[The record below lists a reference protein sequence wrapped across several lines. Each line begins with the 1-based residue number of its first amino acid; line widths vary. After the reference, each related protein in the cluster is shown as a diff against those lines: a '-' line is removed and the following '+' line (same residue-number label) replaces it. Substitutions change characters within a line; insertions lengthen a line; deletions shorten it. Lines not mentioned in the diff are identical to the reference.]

1 MKIGRNDPCPCG
13 SGKKYKKCCWQKN
26 VGSAPVAKA
35 QKAEA
40 KSTFASYN
48 SDDMLASVA
57 GLTLM
62 SDNHG
67 KNIRLEQIVA
77 DILIGYN
84 QNPDRISDAQL
95 KAVLDSQYSSNY
107 LEDKP
112 VNLFSDLISFHGG
125 DYVVFP
131 GITES
136 SSFVLSTLVRT
147 IFLHPHPDMP
157 ADFLEKCLQATK
169 LLLELSNRMARILG
183 ITRYQPGKVSKGKLS
198 FPDTSQLEK
207 LKAAVTISDEKMTKL
222 LGVFG
227 ISDEILNSFL
237 ISADDETLVGRFG
250 EESALPAKPLF
261 KSQDGYIIASPST
274 LTYALVEYIREEA
287 KRMKCIGLLRKEFH
301 EQVWTDLQLK
311 LKALGFDYIDTKG
324 KGLKVFPESL
334 GAIYQFDD
342 NKIAYI
348 HIETSDVHLQQAKK
362 LPGNLTVLEEVLKI
376 KEFMGFETLEIAIV
390 SSLGEMFMMGHNGNK
405 AGRTLLM
412 QAGEFEVL
420 SGLRKVNAIGL
431 YKFAEASESLGK
443 GMPGMDSFLDRFQ
456 LYRENKESF
465 YLSDE
470 EPGLVPFIEPGYGE
484 GLFTES
490 KLSKDLHS
498 VESRLHGQP
507 VLIEVR
513 RKDKYAPIYM
523 SDTRFAGGDLSMLV
537 EGFAQPLWV
546 SPINIPRVGIELRK
560 MYFQVNDAIAY
571 WIWQVQAHIVGH
583 LSALGRA
590 PIFVD
595 FELLDQPKWND
606 LERNPAREPDIKD
619 KFDISIKDGRIAIG
633 IPSELLAYLNDSEN
647 EGDRILLEAVLKG
660 INLLLQ
666 SIGLNTMGDDEIEHI
681 IAEKAPLGFKKKFF
695 IIDSENN
702 LMVDERNLQGYCY
715 VQEYDVG
722 KVLDQIGPLLG
733 KDVPPVGL
741 LQTKEAKKKFLSS
754 VNLKALLPLLRT
766 KLAKYNSVDL
776 LKRLLILNEGL
787 IQKREYLRIH
797 TPTRIAC
804 FVGEKQQQ
812 EDLLKDVGKLNEATV
827 SGRCLIEHIAAEPY
841 QGNEMVSQTAV
852 DELMAIMSQIVSIG
866 TVSDLIHYGF
876 LDMEIGMLPTGR
888 MGSDKSVMKNI
899 YDPFHEA
906 KAKENVTDAVE
917 TFDRAF
923 TGEAEVNAKPLP
935 QALEKA
941 FLVDFGIS
949 LSRLFELMDGMVH
962 IGLIQGSAA
971 AELPLSEL
979 NSEVNKL
986 VGPFNK
992 AEFDSGIACISLF
1005 ERGKVDKLPKEGGY
1019 EFIDITPWRFN
1030 RMLSLMRRPLVISGK
1045 QGHETVYWGPRQLIQ
1060 SKIYFLDQLI
1070 SGRFRNPNGSEI
1082 AKAIGKFA
1090 QERGD
1095 ALVAGVIKAIDP
1107 TGLIIDHE
1115 VFIRKGAPFFYHED
1129 IGDVDVLVIDV
1140 ANKIVYSLECKSMS
1154 PSRNGKEMVEE
1165 LSKLFEGDD
1174 AWVDKHIKREQW
1186 LKTNLDKLGAAYKTD
1201 LTGFKVKSFFVTDEE
1216 MVTPH
1221 VKKGTL
1227 PMPFI
1232 TLYDIEKEG
1241 IEALRK
1247 DHSHQLKK

>member
-1 MKIGRNDPCPCG
+1 MKEERNAPCGCG
-13 SGKKYKKCCWQKN
+13 SGKKYKKCCFLKSA
-26 VGSAPVAKA
+26 VSAPAA
-35 QKAEA
+35 NIQKTAVNA
-40 KSTFASYN
+40 TFGDHN
-48 SDDMLASVA
+48 SDDMLATVA
-57 GLTLM
+57 GLTLIRE
-62 SDNHG
+62 NHG
-67 KNIRLEQIVA
+67 KNIRLEQIIA
-77 DILIGYN
+77 DILVDYSQSTN
-84 QNPDRISDAQL
+84 KISDAKL
-95 KAVLDSQYSSNY
+95 KEILDKKYASNY
-107 LEDKP
+107 LEDEP

-136 SSFVLSTLVRT
+136 SSFVLSTLIRT
-147 IFLHPHPDMP
+147 LFLHPHADMP
-157 ADFLEKCLQATK
+157 EDFLEKCLQATK

-183 ITRYQPGKVSKGKLS
+183 IARYQKGVVSKGKLS
-198 FPDTSQLEK
+198 FPDIPQLEK
-207 LKAAVTISDEKMTKL
+207 LRSAVKITDQQMVHLKGL
-222 LGVFG
+222 FG
-227 ISDEILNSFL
+227 ISDEILEAFL
-237 ISADDETLVGRFG
+237 ISADDETLAGRFG

-261 KSQDGYIIASPST
+261 KSHEGYIIVSPAT

-287 KRMKCIGLLRKEFH
+287 KRMKCIELLRKEFH
-301 EQVWTDLQLK
+301 EQIWTDLQLK
-311 LKALGFDYIDTKG
+311 LKALGFDYIDMKG
-324 KGLKVFPESL
+324 KGLQLFPESL

-348 HIETSDVHLQQAKK
+348 HMVTSDAKMQQAKK
-362 LPGNLTVLEEVLKI
+362 LPSGLTVLEQVLKI
-376 KEFMGFETLEIAIV
+376 PEFQGFETMEIAIV
-390 SSLGEMFMMGHNGNK
+390 SSLGELFMMGHDGNK
-405 AGRTLLM
+405 VGRTLLM

-420 SGLRKVNAIGL
+420 SGLRKVDAIGL
-431 YKFAEASESLGK
+431 YKFAQASESFGK

-470 EPGLVPFIEPGYGE
+470 EPALVPFIEPGYGE

-513 RKDKYAPIYM
+513 RKDKYAPIYL

-537 EGFAQPLWV
+537 EGFVQPLWV
-546 SPINIPRVGIELRK
+546 SPVNIPRKGIEIRK
-560 MYFQVNDAIAY
+560 MYYQVTDAIAY
-571 WIWQVQAHIVGH
+571 WIWQVQEQLIGH
-583 LSALGRA
+583 LAPLGRA
-590 PIFVD
+590 PIFVN
-595 FELLDQPKWND
+595 FELLDQSKWDD
-606 LERNPAREPDIKD
+606 LERNAAREPDVKD
-619 KFDISIKDGRIAIG
+619 KFAISLKDGRITIG
-633 IPSELLAYLNDSEN
+633 VPAELLAYLNDSEN
-647 EGDRILLEAVLKG
+647 EGDRILLDAVLKG
-660 INLLLQ
+660 VNLLLQ
-666 SIGLNTMGDDEIEHI
+666 SVGQDPMGDDEIEHI
-681 IAEKAPLGFKKKFF
+681 IAERAPVGFKKKFF

-702 LMVDERNLQGYCY
+702 LMADERNLQGYRY

-722 KVLDQIGPLLG
+722 MVLNQIGALLG
-733 KDVPPVGL
+733 KDSPPMGL
-741 LQTKEAKKKFLSS
+741 LQTKEAKEKFLSS

-766 KLAKYNSVDL
+766 KLARYNSVDL

-812 EDLLKDVGKLNEATV
+812 EDLLKEVGKLNEATV
-827 SGRCLIEHIAAEPY
+827 SARCLIEHIAAEPY
-841 QGNEMVSQTAV
+841 QGNEMVSQTAI
-852 DELMAIMSQIVSIG
+852 DELMAIMSQIVSTG

-906 KAKENVTDAVE
+906 KAKENVSDAIE

-923 TGEAEVNAKPLP
+923 AGEAETNAKPLP
-935 QALEKA
+935 QSLEKA
-941 FLVDFGIS
+941 FIADFGVS
-949 LSRLFELMDGMVH
+949 LSRLYALMDAMVY
-962 IGLIQGSAA
+962 IGLNQSSAA
-971 AELPLSEL
+971 AELPLNEL
-979 NSEVNKL
+979 NVEINKL
-986 VGPFNK
+986 VTPFEK
-992 AEFDSGIACISLF
+992 AEFDSGIKCISLL
-1005 ERGKVDKLPKEGGY
+1005 ERGKVDKLPKGEGY

-1030 RMLSLMRRPLVISGK
+1030 RMLSLIRKPLIISVK
-1045 QGHETVYWGPRQLIQ
+1045 QGQQIVHWGPRQLIQ
-1060 SKIYFLDQLI
+1060 TKIYLIDQLV

-1107 TGLIIDHE
+1107 TGLIIDHD

-1129 IGDVDVLVIDV
+1129 IGDIDVLVIDV
-1140 ANKIVYSLECKSMS
+1140 PNKIVYSLECKSMS

-1174 AWVDKHIKREQW
+1174 AWVDKHVKREQW
-1186 LKTNLDKLGAAYKTD
+1186 LKTNLDKLGAAYKED
-1201 LTGFKVKSFFVTDEE
+1201 LTGFQVKSFFVTDEE

-1247 DHSHQLKK
+1247 DYSHQLKK